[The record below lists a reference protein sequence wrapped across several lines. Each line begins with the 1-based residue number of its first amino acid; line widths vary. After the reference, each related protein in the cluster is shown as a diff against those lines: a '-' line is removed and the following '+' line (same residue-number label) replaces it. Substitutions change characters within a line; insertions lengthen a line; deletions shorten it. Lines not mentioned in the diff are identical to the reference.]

1 MKLRSVFLAAV
12 LAVRAMAD
20 QVELADGSRLN
31 GRILTVD
38 GGKLKIE
45 TSFAGT
51 LSLPVETISHFT
63 TTEPVHVQF
72 KDRSPVLGRAAP
84 ADPGVRI
91 DDEHGASAAAPA
103 EIVALWRLGA
113 ENPLQW
119 RAREAAELA
128 RRKWSYEATV
138 AVTGRTGA
146 SEKLNATAGFKAT
159 LQSNRDRL
167 ILAAKVERAQDK
179 GVETANRDF
188 AGVDYSSFN
197 RQDRGWYV
205 RTSLETDQLKAL
217 DLRSSSALGF
227 TRKLLRTRSADLEFR
242 SGGSYVY
249 ENYATG
255 KLFNSP
261 GLDFTFLNTYS
272 FSNAKLNTTFAYV
285 PAFRNFA
292 NYRLRHESGFEVPL
306 GSSQWKL
313 KLGLTNEYQSVPP
326 ASVDRFDTTY
336 FTSLLLNWK

>member
-12 LAVRAMAD
+12 LAVRVLAD

-31 GRILTVD
+31 GRILTID

-51 LSLPVETISHFT
+51 LSLPVETVSHFT
-63 TTEPVHVQF
+63 TVEPVHVQLPGAT
-72 KDRSPVLGRAAP
+72 PVLGRAESTAT
-84 ADPGVRI
+84 GVRI
-91 DDEHGASAAAPA
+91 TGDQDAVAAAPDK
-103 EIVALWRLGA
+103 IVALWRLGA
-113 ENPLQW
+113 ENPVQW

-167 ILAAKVERAQDK
+167 ILAAKVERAEDK
-179 GVETANRDF
+179 GIETANRDY

-205 RTSLETDQLKAL
+205 RTSL
-217 DLRSSSALGF
+217 
-227 TRKLLRTRSADLEFR
+227 
-242 SGGSYVY
+242 
-249 ENYATG
+249 
-255 KLFNSP
+255 
-261 GLDFTFLNTYS
+261 
-272 FSNAKLNTTFAYV
+272 
-285 PAFRNFA
+285 
-292 NYRLRHESGFEVPL
+292 
-306 GSSQWKL
+306 
-313 KLGLTNEYQSVPP
+313 
-326 ASVDRFDTTY
+326 
-336 FTSLLLNWK
+336 